1 MRKFCLLA
9 MFPVLACSLLFAD
22 QVVMK
27 NGDRLTGT
35 ITKSDQKNLIL
46 KTDYADDV
54 TIQWTAIQEINSTQ
68 PLHVAT
74 QDGKTVAGPVTT
86 SDGTL
91 AVATTTGSVNVPKD
105 QVTALRSDQEQ
116 AAYEKGLHPALWQG
130 WAGGVTVGFALTG
143 GNSETK
149 SLALAFTGDRKTT
162 HDEITMYENTVYATN
177 DAPGAVPG
185 VTANTN
191 QGGARYSRD
200 FTTRLFGY
208 GSADFQTNALQF
220 LNLRSILGGGL
231 GVHVIN
237 SSQTTL
243 DLLGGLNYTHESYGA
258 IPTTATLA
266 AQPPISRGFAAL
278 SVGEELMHKLGASTV
293 LTEKGYFF
301 PELTN
306 PSGQSG
312 GQYRATFNFGTVT
325 KLSKWLGWQNA
336 FGDIYVT
343 NPPVGTKKNDILLTT
358 GLNVTFTH

>member
-1 MRKFCLLA
+1 MYKYCALA
-9 MFPVLACSLLFAD
+9 LFLVFGTPLFAD
-22 QVVMK
+22 QVVLT

-35 ITKSDQKNLIL
+35 ITKSDAKNLVI
-46 KTDYADDV
+46 KTEFAGDV
-54 TIQWTAIQEINSTQ
+54 TIQWPAVQQITSSQ

-74 QDGKTVAGPVTT
+74 KDGKTVVGAVTT
-86 SDGTL
+86 SDSNL
-91 AVATTTGSVNVPKD
+91 AVATSSGTATVPKAE
-105 QVTALRSDQEQ
+105 VTALRSDQEQ
-116 AAYEKGLHPALWQG
+116 LAYEKSLHPSLWQG
-130 WAGGVTVGFALTG
+130 WAGGANVGFALTG

-149 SLALAFTGDRKTT
+149 SLALAFTGDRKTS

-177 DAPGAVPG
+177 DAPNATPH
-185 VTANTN
+185 VTANTD
-191 QGGARYSRD
+191 QGGARYSRN

-208 GSADFQTNALQF
+208 GSADFQTDALQE

-231 GVHVIN
+231 GVHAIN

-243 DLLGGLNYTHESYGA
+243 DFLGGLNYTHESYGA
-258 IPTTATLA
+258 VPATATLA
-266 AQPPISRGFAAL
+266 AQPPISRSFAAA

-301 PELTN
+301 PDLSQTGE
-306 PSGQSG
+306 
-312 GQYRATFNFGTVT
+312 YRATFNLGTVT

-343 NPPVGTKKNDILLTT
+343 NPPAGTKKNDVLLTT